1 MPIGDLLASITGEKP
16 KSSSVPPKTSLPSK
30 RKAEDDDSRNRA
42 QKSQRT
48 TSSTD
53 VRSFPAPRKGDSAA
67 TPSVTKSVPRPA
79 ADSVR
84 SSSGNGTIRPVS
96 SQPVRPR
103 LVPATGP
110 RVSSHQ
116 SPDSLAMAKS
126 APKKG
131 SFAEIMARAVK
142 AQQSMGQVGK
152 IQHKPLD
159 KVPPKRDRADNKTD
173 GSRDPRR
180 IGKGQAALNATSQ
193 RGGMNGGSVAKMG
206 DRNTDSGRS
215 PGPQASRPGGNGKKD
230 AAPAPEV
237 KKPKK
242 AAIATTGYQGTAR
255 PPPGASSKRGPAAA
269 ASASNSARN
278 GADHRR
284 HMPFGGARSR
294 SRRDDEYDEMDDFID
309 DDEDDPEESGYRPAQ
324 YRYASEEDES
334 DMEAGLSDI
343 DEEEREAEILGRRE
357 DREQEA
363 LEQRLKREKEER
375 KRRFMQAAAAK
386 RR

>member
-16 KSSSVPPKTSLPSK
+16 KSAPAPAKTSLPLK
-30 RKAEDDDSRNRA
+30 RKAEDDDARNRV
-42 QKSQRT
+42 QKLQRT
-48 TSSTD
+48 TSGVD
-53 VRSFPAPRKGDSAA
+53 GRSLPAPLKGDVTAPSSAKHS
-67 TPSVTKSVPRPA
+67 TRPTS
-79 ADSVR
+79 DSAR
-84 SSSGNGTIRPVS
+84 LNLGNGTTRPVA
-96 SQPVRPR
+96 SQPLRSR
-103 LVPATGP
+103 LAPSTGP
-110 RVSSHQ
+110 RVSSQ
-116 SPDSLAMAKS
+116 QTPDSAATVKS

-159 KVPPKRDRADNKTD
+159 KVPPKRGDRPDSKAD

-180 IGKGQAALNATSQ
+180 KSKGQTALSAHGQ
-193 RGGMNGGSVAKMG
+193 RGGMNGSAAKNG
-206 DRNTDSGRS
+206 DRNTDRRRS
-215 PGPQASRPGGNGKKD
+215 PGPPASRTGASDKKE
-230 AAPAPEV
+230 AAPAVEV
-237 KKPKK
+237 KKVKK
-242 AAIATTGYQGTAR
+242 AAVATTGYQGTAR
-255 PPPGASSKRGPAAA
+255 PPPGASSKRGTGATVPA
-269 ASASNSARN
+269 SGSARHS
-278 GADHRR
+278 ADQRR
-284 HMPFGGARSR
+284 HVPFGGARSR
-294 SRRDDEYDEMDDFID
+294 SRRHDEYEEMDDFID
-309 DDEDDPEESGYRPAQ
+309 DDEDDPEEPGYRSNQ

-363 LEQRLKREKEER
+363 LEQKLKREKEER

>member
-16 KSSSVPPKTSLPSK
+16 KSSPGSAKTSLPLK
-30 RKAEDDDSRNRA
+30 RKAEDDDARNRA
-42 QKSQRT
+42 QKLQRT
-48 TSSTD
+48 TSSTEA
-53 VRSFPAPRKGDSAA
+53 RSLPAPRKVDGAVPLSVPKSSTRPTSDSARLN
-67 TPSVTKSVPRPA
+67 SVNGLTRPA
-79 ADSVR
+79 
-84 SSSGNGTIRPVS
+84 S
-96 SQPVRPR
+96 SQPLRSRV
-103 LVPATGP
+103 VPSTGP
-110 RVSSHQ
+110 RVSSQQ
-116 SPDSLAMAKS
+116 SPDNPTTAKS

-159 KVPPKRDRADNKTD
+159 KVLPKRGDRPDSKPD

-180 IGKGQAALNATSQ
+180 KGKGQPAPSAAGQ
-193 RGGMNGGSVAKMG
+193 RSGMNGSAAKNG
-206 DRNTDSGRS
+206 DRNMDRRRS
-215 PGPQASRPGGNGKKD
+215 PVPQASRTGANGKKE
-230 AAPAPEV
+230 AAPALEV
-237 KKPKK
+237 KKVKK
-242 AAIATTGYQGTAR
+242 AAVATTGYQGTAR
-255 PPPGASSKRGPAAA
+255 PPPGASSKRETGTAI
-269 ASASNSARN
+269 SSSGNARN

-284 HMPFGGARSR
+284 HVPFGGARSR

-309 DDEDDPEESGYRPAQ
+309 DDEDDPESGYRSNQ
-324 YRYASEEDES
+324 YRYASEDDES

-343 DEEEREAEILGRRE
+343 DQEEREAEILGRRE

>member
-16 KSSSVPPKTSLPSK
+16 KSAPGPAKTSLPLK
-30 RKAEDDDSRNRA
+30 RKAEDDDARNRA
-42 QKSQRT
+42 QKLQRT
-48 TSSTD
+48 TPSTD
-53 VRSFPAPRKGDSAA
+53 GRSLPAPRKGDGAGPLSEAKSSTKPTLDSA
-67 TPSVTKSVPRPA
+67 RLNL
-79 ADSVR
+79 
-84 SSSGNGTIRPVS
+84 GNGMTRPVS
-96 SQPVRPR
+96 SQPLRSRVAPS
-103 LVPATGP
+103 TGP
-110 RVSSHQ
+110 RVSSQQ
-116 SPDSLAMAKS
+116 SPDSPATVKA

-159 KVPPKRDRADNKTD
+159 KVPPKRGDRPDSKAD

-180 IGKGQAALNATSQ
+180 RGKGQPAPGAAGQ
-193 RGGMNGGSVAKMG
+193 RGGMNGSAAKNG
-206 DRNTDSGRS
+206 DRNTDRRRS
-215 PGPQASRPGGNGKKD
+215 PGPQASRTGANSKKE
-230 AAPAPEV
+230 AAPALEV
-237 KKPKK
+237 KKVKK
-242 AAIATTGYQGTAR
+242 AAVATTGYQGTAR
-255 PPPGASSKRGPAAA
+255 PPPSAPSKRGTGAAVPA
-269 ASASNSARN
+269 SGNARN

-284 HMPFGGARSR
+284 HVPFGGARSR

-309 DDEDDPEESGYRPAQ
+309 DDEDDPEESGYRSNQ

-343 DEEEREAEILGRRE
+343 DDEEREAEILGRRE